1 LLVVNFLAIDPGK
14 SISGKPITRYTLG
27 RFRLSPLH
35 LFYLRKI
42 EDVYAMGIRSFLKNA
57 LVSKELDSQLN
68 KINKPVG
75 SLGYDPWG
83 YNVDAN
89 KVAMAIFDY
98 IYHKYFRVEARGID
112 NVPAEGPVLIVANH
126 SGQLPIDGTLIGYAL
141 TSREKNPRVPRAMI
155 ERFFPTVPILGNML
169 NQVGAVLG
177 DPVNCAKILSNNEA
191 VVVFPEGIRG
201 SGKLYKD
208 RYQLKRFGNG
218 FMHLAM
224 KYNAPII
231 PVGVVGC
238 EETIPAIANI
248 KPLAKML
255 GVPYVPIALPV
266 VFPAKVILNF
276 GEPIY
281 FDDNVIDEDHITE
294 RVEVVK
300 SAISKL
306 IDKGLSE
313 RKRLF

>member
-1 LLVVNFLAIDPGK
+1 MSL
-14 SISGKPITRYTLG
+14 
-27 RFRLSPLH
+27 
-35 LFYLRKI
+35 
-42 EDVYAMGIRSFLKNA
+42 RSFLKKH
-57 LVSKELDSQLN
+57 LVPQAVERQLD
-68 KINKPVG
+68 KIDKSVG

-83 YNVDAN
+83 FNIETNRIVFALYRNV
-89 KVAMAIFDY
+89 Y
-98 IYHKYFRVEARGID
+98 EKYFRVQTQGLETI
-112 NVPAEGPVLIVANH
+112 PATGPVLLIANH
-126 SGQLPIDGTLIGYAL
+126 SGQLPIDGTLIAYAL
-141 TSREKNPRVPRAMI
+141 TTRAQNPRLPRAMI
-155 ERFFPTVPILGNML
+155 ERFFPTVPFLGNLL

-177 DPVNCAKILSNNEA
+177 DPVNCAKMLERDEA
-191 VVVFPEGIRG
+191 VIVFPEGIRG

-224 KYNAPII
+224 KYKAPII

-255 GVPYVPIALPV
+255 GIPYVPVALPV
-266 VFPAKVILNF
+266 IFPAKVILNF
-276 GEPIY
+276 GPPMY
-281 FDDNVIDEDHITE
+281 FDGAEVPEEEITL
-294 RVEVVK
+294 RVEQVK
-300 SAISKL
+300 QEISRL

>member
-1 LLVVNFLAIDPGK
+1 MSLK
-14 SISGKPITRYTLG
+14 S
-27 RFRLSPLH
+27 
-35 LFYLRKI
+35 YLK
-42 EDVYAMGIRSFLKNA
+42 EK
-57 LVSKELDSQLN
+57 LVSKELDTQLD
-68 KINKPVG
+68 KIEKPVG
-75 SLGYDPWG
+75 TLGYDPWG
-83 YNVDAN
+83 FNVETN
-89 KVAMAIFDY
+89 KVAFSLFSG
-98 IYHKYFRVEARGID
+98 IYNKYFRVKTDGIE
-112 NVPAEGPVLIVANH
+112 NIPAKGPVLIIANH

-141 TSREKNPRVPRAMI
+141 ATRENAPRMPRAMI
-155 ERFFPTVPILGNML
+155 ERFFPTVPFLGNFL
-169 NQVGAVLG
+169 NQIGAVLG
-177 DPVNCAKILSNNEA
+177 DPVNCAKMLENNEA

-201 SGKLYKD
+201 SGKLYSD

-224 KYNAPII
+224 KYNATIV

-266 VFPAKVILNF
+266 IFPAKVHLNF
-276 GEPIY
+276 GKPMKFEGG
-281 FDDNVIDEDHITE
+281 DVSEEEVTR
-294 RVEVVK
+294 RVEQVK
-300 SAISKL
+300 SVISDL